1 MKKTKYQQI
10 INHLT
15 RQIEL
20 GELKKGDKIP
30 SVRKLAQ
37 SYQCNKDTVQK
48 ALLEL
53 RYQKYIYAVPKSG
66 YYVLEQA
73 KTDSSDLE
81 LPLTDDR
88 HQAYEDF
95 RLCVNETLI
104 GRENYLFNYYSQ
116 QEGLPELR
124 QSVKKLLLDSA
135 IYPALEDIVLTS
147 GTQQALYILSQIDF
161 PNHKKTILIEQP
173 TYHRMN
179 DLVRSQNLPY
189 KTITRNPQ
197 GINLQELEQIFKSGD
212 IKFIYTIPRFHY
224 PLGHT
229 YSRIEKEEI
238 LRLAKLYNVFIIEDD
253 YLADLD
259 SKQELSFHY
268 LDDTDSVIYI
278 RAFSTSL
285 FSALRITALL
295 LPSSIKENFI
305 AYKNILDYDSNLIMQ
320 KALSL
325 YIDNQMFQKNKLAL
339 LRLKEHEKEK
349 AQLLLKKAELDFQYQ
364 LTADG
369 VLFDIQKSKSI
380 GSLKHSKLPLDFFE
394 SAYINTCPYQYTKIK
409 YDDLESNIEKLKD
422 YFKKA

>member
-1 MKKTKYQQI
+1 MKQTKYQQI
-10 INHLT
+10 INHIT

-73 KTDSSDLE
+73 KTDNSDLE

-179 DLVRSQNLPY
+179 DLLRSQNLPY

-197 GINLQELEQIFKSGD
+197 GINLQE
-212 IKFIYTIPRFHY
+212 
-224 PLGHT
+224 
-229 YSRIEKEEI
+229 
-238 LRLAKLYNVFIIEDD
+238 
-253 YLADLD
+253 
-259 SKQELSFHY
+259 
-268 LDDTDSVIYI
+268 
-278 RAFSTSL
+278 
-285 FSALRITALL
+285 
-295 LPSSIKENFI
+295 
-305 AYKNILDYDSNLIMQ
+305 
-320 KALSL
+320 
-325 YIDNQMFQKNKLAL
+325 
-339 LRLKEHEKEK
+339 
-349 AQLLLKKAELDFQYQ
+349 
-364 LTADG
+364 
-369 VLFDIQKSKSI
+369 
-380 GSLKHSKLPLDFFE
+380 
-394 SAYINTCPYQYTKIK
+394 
-409 YDDLESNIEKLKD
+409 
-422 YFKKA
+422 